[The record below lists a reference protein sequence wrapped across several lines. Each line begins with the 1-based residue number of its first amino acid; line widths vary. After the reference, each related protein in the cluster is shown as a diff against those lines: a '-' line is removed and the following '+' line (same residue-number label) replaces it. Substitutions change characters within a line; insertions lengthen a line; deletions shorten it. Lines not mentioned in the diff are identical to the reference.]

1 LAPVDR
7 VPVGR
12 GGKLERWLVLPGLSL
27 VRELLQLLAN
37 GLVTGSIISIGAVG
51 LTLVYGILRI
61 VNFAHGEYLTFG
73 AYMAFVVNISW
84 GGSMVLAVAFAVA
97 MTALLGVALEF
108 ALWRPMRNQRAGV
121 ISLFITSIGV
131 ALVVRHV
138 IFMQWGGQPRRY
150 DVDVFQVYDLGV
162 FRLSRSQLVAVAV
175 AFSAILLVGVLLART
190 MLGKSMRALSDDP
203 ALASVAGIDVGRVV
217 VYTWILGAALA
228 GLGGVLQGLVQTS
241 FNPNMGFTLLL
252 PIFAAV
258 ILGGIGS
265 PYGALAAGIVLGLGM
280 ELATWDMLAGGI
292 RAVYK
297 PAVAFALLIVILLV
311 RPQGVLGKART
322 V

>member
-1 LAPVDR
+1 M
-7 VPVGR
+7 
-12 GGKLERWLVLPGLSL
+12 S
-27 VRELLQLLAN
+27 ELLQLLAN

-73 AYMAFVVNISW
+73 AFMAFLVNIGW
-84 GGSMVLAVAFAVA
+84 GGPMVAAVGFAILV
-97 MTALLGVALEF
+97 TALLGVTLEF
-108 ALWRPMRNQRAGV
+108 VLWRPMRRKAAGI
-121 ISLFITSIGV
+121 ISLFITSIGL
-131 ALVVRHV
+131 ALVIRHL
-138 IFMQWGGQPRRY
+138 IFIEWGGQPRRY
-150 DVDVFQVYDLGV
+150 DIDVFQVYDLGMV
-162 FRLSRSQLVAVAV
+162 RLSLSQIVAVTAAV
-175 AFSAILLVGVLLART
+175 AAIVLVGVMLART
-190 MLGKSMRALSDDP
+190 LLGKSMRALSDNP
-203 ALASVAGIDVGRVV
+203 ELASVAGVDVDRVV
-217 VYTWILGAALA
+217 VYTWILGAGLA

-265 PYGALAAGIVLGLGM
+265 PYGALAGGILLGM
-280 ELATWDMLAGGI
+280 VMELSTWDALAGGM

-297 PAVAFALLIVILLV
+297 PAVAFALLILVLLV

>member
-1 LAPVDR
+1 M
-7 VPVGR
+7 
-12 GGKLERWLVLPGLSL
+12 S
-27 VRELLQLLAN
+27 ELLQLLAN
-37 GLVTGSIISIGAVG
+37 GLVTGSIISIGAIG

-73 AYMAFVVNISW
+73 AFMAFLVNVSW
-84 GGSMVLAVAFAVA
+84 GGHMVAAVTFAIA
-97 MTALLGVALEF
+97 LTALLGVTLEF
-108 ALWRPMRNQRAGV
+108 VLWRPMRNKGAGI
-121 ISLFITSIGV
+121 ISLFITSIGL
-131 ALVVRHV
+131 ALVVRHL

-150 DVDVFQVYDLGV
+150 DVDVFQVYDLGI
-162 FRLSRSQLVAVAV
+162 FRLSLSQVVAIAL
-175 AFSAILLVGVLLART
+175 AFSAILLVGFMLART
-190 MLGKSMRALSDDP
+190 RLGKSMRALSDNP
-203 ALASVAGIDVGRVV
+203 GLASVAGIDVDRVI
-217 VYTWILGAALA
+217 VYTWILGAGLA

-265 PYGALAAGIVLGLGM
+265 AYGALAAGILLGLVM
-280 ELATWDMLAGGI
+280 ELSTWDALAGGI

-297 PAVAFALLIVILLV
+297 PAVAFALLILILLV